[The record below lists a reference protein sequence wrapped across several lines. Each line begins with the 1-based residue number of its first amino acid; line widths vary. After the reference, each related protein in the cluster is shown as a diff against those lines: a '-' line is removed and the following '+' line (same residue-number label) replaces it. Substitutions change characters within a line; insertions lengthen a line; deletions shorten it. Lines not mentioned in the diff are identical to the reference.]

1 MQPASAAL
9 DAESRKSANQPLI
22 QLTIADHAIDVPF
35 LKWADVYSQAIPGYT
50 HDAVVAGDGS
60 VNMVQLNSNFVQTR
74 RIADPTVA
82 ASWSTTVTPWITRRT
97 SVHVQPRIRPVIC
110 AAYNPTNDPTTPNAA
125 GRNKRVQIYWLEN
138 DGRFLRG
145 AHSTDYGVS
154 WTTTYAVAS
163 PSTNHRFAEVAADMS
178 SGSAPLNPRVFFAQK
193 KTTSN
198 ATQMGYVYLTNTNRT
213 YSSKRIYPTI
223 TTNVIGSLTVANG
236 PDPDDPTNDVS
247 YIVSVRERPEN
258 PQDVIHC
265 LTLKGT
271 TTAPVWAGERI
282 AYVGDLRHYNEIRV
296 SGPYRNATP
305 ARYVVTFNRIKDEY
319 KDHNASIISVTPNP
333 NIISE
338 LRPWKRFADTG
349 MTMLRRPTENAWY
362 LIATTWAARAGGYEP
377 DADASIHVVT
387 NEDALI
393 AIDVEMRENAISTGE
408 IVLDNS
414 QTNYSDANHPA
425 ALRAGAQALLR
436 TGYRVG
442 ATPIQDTTVPQS
454 TWYIQRVRYVR
465 DRTTGNAWVHLV
477 IGDPAAFIDSLWQPI
492 HHDPFYKD
500 TLINRLIEEQRL
512 IIPAIPQ
519 LPSLAH
525 FLASLRASAPGPALA
540 IPSIP
545 QLPAINASPLA
556 SIPGINA
563 PYSQP
568 TRPLHVAIPG
578 INAPYPTQLPPG
590 PLAPIPGFNT
600 RPPTR
605 PSL

>member
-1 MQPASAAL
+1 MA
-9 DAESRKSANQPLI
+9 
-22 QLTIADHAIDVPF
+22 
-35 LKWADVYSQAIPGYT
+35 
-50 HDAVVAGDGS
+50 
-60 VNMVQLNSNFVQTR
+60 
-74 RIADPTVA
+74 
-82 ASWSTTVTPWITRRT
+82 
-97 SVHVQPRIRPVIC
+97 
-110 AAYNPTNDPTTPNAA
+110 
-125 GRNKRVQIYWLEN
+125 
-138 DGRFLRG
+138 
-145 AHSTDYGVS
+145 
-154 WTTTYAVAS
+154 
-163 PSTNHRFAEVAADMS
+163 
-178 SGSAPLNPRVFFAQK
+178 
-193 KTTSN
+193 
-198 ATQMGYVYLTNTNRT
+198 
-213 YSSKRIYPTI
+213 
-223 TTNVIGSLTVANG
+223 
-236 PDPDDPTNDVS
+236 PDPDDPTEEVS
-247 YIVSVRERPEN
+247 YVVSVRERPEN

-305 ARYVVTFNRIKDEY
+305 ARYVVTFNRIKAEY

-362 LIATTWAARAGGYEP
+362 LIATTWAARAGGY
-377 DADASIHVVT
+377 DAGDVASSHVVT

-442 ATPIQDTTVPQS
+442 AAAIEDTTVPQS
-454 TWYIQRVRYVR
+454 SWYIQRIRYVR
-465 DRTTGNAWVHLV
+465 DRTTGNAWIHLV

-512 IIPAIPQ
+512 IIPAIFVSYA
-519 LPSLAH
+519 SLAH
-525 FLASLRASAPGPALA
+525 FLASLRASAPGPSDPPTAGDQR
-540 IPSIP
+540 P
-545 QLPAINASPLA
+545 LPAAD
-556 SIPGINA
+556 A
-563 PYSQP
+563 PPPCGNTRHQ
-568 TRPLHVAIPG
+568 RPLPAADAPATSTDTRHQRPLSHAADPPVRLHQYRDSTPATHPCQAFDRFGRAI
-578 INAPYPTQLPPG
+578 
-590 PLAPIPGFNT
+590 
-600 RPPTR
+600 
-605 PSL
+605 